1 MTKENK
7 SMNIYQRLN
16 AIMEK
21 VSYVQK
27 EEKKVNNQ
35 YRFVSHD
42 AVTSAVQPYLVEFGV
57 VPVPTVINRVQDGN
71 RTEVDVRVD
80 FVNMDAPE
88 EKVEVTMFGYGVDQ
102 QDKGPGK
109 AFSYAKKYAFL
120 QLFCL
125 ATGDDPE
132 RDNVDH
138 KKTVEK
144 PKWNGPIQRSKF
156 SDAVIQFNKDL
167 DECTNIEE
175 FAITKQNNKA
185 IWAQIQLDTPA
196 DAKLKNPDCVSGE
209 TTKAHINRLHMMF
222 EQQDEINQQEN
233 R

>member
-1 MTKENK
+1 
-7 SMNIYQRLN
+7 MNIYQRLN
-16 AIMEK
+16 AIMSK
-21 VSYVQK
+21 VNYVQK
-27 EEKKVNNQ
+27 EDKKVNNQ
-35 YRFVSHD
+35 YKFVSHD

-80 FVNMDAPE
+80 FVNMDTPE
-88 EKVEVTMFGYGVDQ
+88 EIVSVTMFGYGVDQ

-138 KKTVEK
+138 KKTASKLDVKSEPVAEIVFINEEQFIILSNLIKDTKTDVDKFCKFMGVE
-144 PKWNGPIQRSKF
+144 NISQ
-156 SDAVIQFNKDL
+156 I
-167 DECTNIEE
+167 TN
-175 FAITKQNNKA
+175 FDKA
-185 IWAQIQLDTPA
+185 KHALEQK
-196 DAKLKNPDCVSGE
+196 AKK
-209 TTKAHINRLHMMF
+209 
-222 EQQDEINQQEN
+222 
-233 R
+233 